1 MKSNFKLIIG
11 IIIGFILSS
20 GVVYAVT
27 LYQAKEVAYDNS
39 SSGSTSTDVQSAID
53 ELYQMASNYIDVS
66 GANSP
71 VLLDNMVPIKNNGS
85 YWEVADL
92 KDEWYNY
99 DKKLWANAVVL
110 KEEVGVG
117 EEVTE
122 ENIDLW
128 LVWIPRY
135 KYQLFNAN
143 NGSVNPLEIQ
153 IEFESGTETT
163 GTVRCV
169 DNISGSGD
177 SSETCTNA
185 SNGNWYTHPAFTFG
199 EEELTGIWVGKF
211 EVSGTVDK
219 ITTIPN
225 VSSLRNQTLSS
236 FFNAI
241 LKVKDTYGINGDS
254 HMMKNMEWG
263 AVAYLSH
270 SKYGIDREININ
282 NNSSHITGSSSLLTL
297 QQGTYPGTYGNG
309 ASYNEPYN
317 TEIGYL
323 ASTTGNISG
332 IYDMS
337 GGAYEYMSAYI
348 SGYYGSSGFN
358 ITNIQNY
365 NDKYFDIYLTNGG
378 ITNYENRI
386 LGDAIGEMGPFVGYA
401 DGDGAARWHNK
412 WYNDIGEFS
421 FSSFPWLGR
430 SGIFSYGLIT
440 SQFYFNRSTGAAAA
454 DQSFRLVLSPKN

>member
-169 DNISGSGD
+169 DNISGSG
-177 SSETCTNA
+177 STSETCTNA

-199 EEELTGIWVGKF
+199 DEELTGIWVGKF

-241 LKVKDTYGINGDS
+241 LKVKDTYNLNGDS
-254 HMMKNMEWG
+254 HMIKNT
-263 AVAYLSH
+263 YLSH
-270 SKYGIDREININ
+270 SKYGTCTNGTCTEVVKNT
-282 NNSSHITGSSSLLTL
+282 NSGYYTGG
-297 QQGTYPGTYGNG
+297 GTNDAYKTNV
-309 ASYNEPYN
+309 SQ
-317 TEIGYL
+317 
-323 ASTTGNISG
+323 STTKNIYG

-337 GGAYEYMSAYI
+337 GGAYEYIMGNMVNS
-348 SGYYGSSGFN
+348 SGSFYSSSSGFVN
-358 ITNIQNY
+358 APE
-365 NDKYFDIYLTNGG
+365 DKYYDKYA
-378 ITNYENRI
+378 YETSRTTHGRGK
-386 LGDAIGEMGPFVGYA
+386 LGDATKETLKIFGNALGGWYGDDSAFPEYNNHNSWMPRGGGFS
-401 DGDGAARWHNK
+401 DGSGV
-412 WYNDIGEFS
+412 
-421 FSSFPWLGR
+421 
-430 SGIFSYGLIT
+430 GIFGFRMNAGQPYDTCSSRVVIV
-440 SQFYFNRSTGAAAA
+440 
-454 DQSFRLVLSPKN
+454 SFT